1 MALPK
6 IKTPTHE
13 LIVPSSGLPM
23 TYRPFLVKEQKIL
36 LMALESNEQT
46 EMMRAIKQI
55 IVNCVIGEIDV
66 DSLPMFDLEYIFL
79 QLRARSVGETV
90 DLKLSHFGGKNS
102 DGEECAGFHQYE
114 IDLTAIEVYR
124 EEGHDPKILLDE
136 ESGIGVV
143 LKYPTLHMAEDINE
157 AAEKSQIE
165 VLTDMVVTCIDVIFD
180 KEDVYPAVE
189 SSHDELTAFLNDLSQ
204 DQFAKITDFF
214 STMPKLK
221 KDIEWKCTLCGKDET
236 TELEGMANF
245 FG

>member
-90 DLKLSHFGGKNS
+90 DLKLSHFGGK
-102 DGEECAGFHQYE
+102 
-114 IDLTAIEVYR
+114 
-124 EEGHDPKILLDE
+124 
-136 ESGIGVV
+136 
-143 LKYPTLHMAEDINE
+143 
-157 AAEKSQIE
+157 
-165 VLTDMVVTCIDVIFD
+165 
-180 KEDVYPAVE
+180 
-189 SSHDELTAFLNDLSQ
+189 
-204 DQFAKITDFF
+204 
-214 STMPKLK
+214 KL
-221 KDIEWKCTLCGKDET
+221 
-236 TELEGMANF
+236 
-245 FG
+245 